1 MELGVKG
8 NNTNTVTLSKFH
20 RNSIGFIYRRRPVCK
35 KLIEFRSR
43 GPIRG
48 LINTEERKESG
59 WRTRGGENDPLKGEK
74 LSRKNGKRGIFLE
87 IVPGEIRRPVS
98 RVYATLLTSGILAT
112 PSSYDRKIGWYAFTL
127 RNPRDKSS
135 LTGSVFTIRN
145 KRMKRR
151 GRNKG
156 GIVV

>member
-8 NNTNTVTLSKFH
+8 NNTSTLSKFH

-59 WRTRGGENDPLKGEK
+59 WRTRRGENVERRKVIAQEREK
-74 LSRKNGKRGIFLE
+74 RNLSEDRPWRNKKTCFARVRDVVNFRYSRNAIFLRQKNRL
-87 IVPGEIRRPVS
+87 ICF
-98 RVYATLLTSGILAT
+98 YAAT
-112 PSSYDRKIGWYAFTL
+112 PSR
-127 RNPRDKSS
+127 
-135 LTGSVFTIRN
+135 
-145 KRMKRR
+145 
-151 GRNKG
+151 
-156 GIVV
+156 